1 MTTLWMTA
9 VRMTQHV
16 VMTTSWMMQKN
27 KSMNRHILLVGMP
40 GSGKTTKARQLSV
53 ERGVSCYE
61 VDEMLELKWGRSI
74 AEFVEEHGWEK
85 FREEEFSMVKAIV
98 NEPVG
103 IISAGAG
110 FFITE
115 EKVEFSLNH
124 FEVWY
129 LEVSIDEL
137 FNRLNTPAER
147 AKRPLL
153 SEGDLRYK
161 LEVLLAERE
170 KFYSLDQS
178 RSDQSSSM
186 INLTLSDQLLRNQ
199 SFRFHRRFDHAVI
212 DLKD

>member
-1 MTTLWMTA
+1 MTA

-40 GSGKTTKARQLSV
+40 GSGKTTKARQLAV

-61 VDEMLELKWGRSI
+61 VDEMLELKWGRSV
-74 AEFVEEHGWEK
+74 AEFVEEQGWEK
-85 FREEEFSMVKAIV
+85 FREEEFSMVKSIV
-98 NEPVG
+98 NESVG

-110 FFITE
+110 FFTTE

-153 SEGDLRYK
+153 SEGDLLFK
-161 LEVLLAERE
+161 LQELLKERE
-170 KFYSLDQS
+170 RFY
-178 RSDQSSSM
+178 
-186 INLTLSDQLLRNQ
+186 
-199 SFRFHRRFDHAVI
+199 
-212 DLKD
+212 LKGKI

>member
-1 MTTLWMTA
+1 
-9 VRMTQHV
+9 
-16 VMTTSWMMQKN
+16 
-27 KSMNRHILLVGMP
+27 MNRHILLVGMP
-40 GSGKTTKARQLSV
+40 GSGKTTKARQLAL

-74 AEFVEEHGWEK
+74 AEFVEEQGWEK
-85 FREEEFSMVKAIV
+85 FREEEFSMVKSIV

-110 FFITE
+110 FFTTE

-137 FNRLNTPAER
+137 YKRLNTPEER

-153 SEGDLRYK
+153 SEGDLLFK
-161 LEVLLAERE
+161 IQELLKERE
-170 KFYSLDQS
+170 RFY
-178 RSDQSSSM
+178 
-186 INLTLSDQLLRNQ
+186 
-199 SFRFHRRFDHAVI
+199 
-212 DLKD
+212 LKGKI

>member
-1 MTTLWMTA
+1 ME
-9 VRMTQHV
+9 
-16 VMTTSWMMQKN
+16 K
-27 KSMNRHILLVGMP
+27 HILLVGMP
-40 GSGKTTKARQLSV
+40 GSGKTTKARLVAV

-61 VDEMLELKWGRSI
+61 VDELLELKWGRSI
-74 AEFVEEHGWEK
+74 AEFVEEQGWEK
-85 FREEEFSMVKAIV
+85 FREEEFSMVKSIV

-110 FFITE
+110 FFTTE

-137 FNRLNTPAER
+137 FNRLNTPEER

-170 KFYSLDQS
+170 RFYSFGS
-178 RSDQSSSM
+178 
-186 INLTLSDQLLRNQ
+186 IT
-199 SFRFHRRFDHAVI
+199 
-212 DLKD
+212 K

>member
-1 MTTLWMTA
+1 
-9 VRMTQHV
+9 
-16 VMTTSWMMQKN
+16 
-27 KSMNRHILLVGMP
+27 MP
-40 GSGKTTKARQLSV
+40 GSGKTTMARRLAV

-61 VDEMLELKWGRSI
+61 VDKLLELKWGKGI
-74 AEFVEEHGWEK
+74 AEFVEERGWEK
-85 FREEEFSMVKAIV
+85 FREEEFSIVKSIV

-110 FFITE
+110 FFTTE

-153 SEGDLRYK
+153 SEGDLLFK
-161 LEVLLAERE
+161 LKALLAERE
-170 KFYSLDQS
+170 RFYSFGS
-178 RSDQSSSM
+178 
-186 INLTLSDQLLRNQ
+186 IT
-199 SFRFHRRFDHAVI
+199 
-212 DLKD
+212 K